1 MQAPLNRRQGLW
13 LGLGLGLS
21 SAGAALAGPVW
32 TQDAGTLEGVRRGSY
47 RSRDR
52 DLGAL
57 VATPT
62 VTDGPMSGAALVLL
76 HGAGGIRRDFGN
88 FYGNARRL
96 AAQGYTVVMPDYFGD
111 IDGGRGSN
119 DPERWA
125 DAVRDAA
132 LWTATLRG
140 VDPARVGAMGYS
152 RGGYLAGEVAVR
164 EAGIRAVVGVCSA
177 GNVAARRMVRKPP
190 VLLIYAA
197 DDPVVPAVRTRR
209 WANVLERAGITV
221 ETHVIDVRRHG
232 FFEGEWA
239 DIFERSDD
247 FLRRSMT

>member
-1 MQAPLNRRQGLW
+1 MTSSLNRRQGL
-13 LGLGLGLS
+13 GLGLAV
-21 SAGAALAGPVW
+21 AGSALAGPVW
-32 TQDAGTLEGVRRGSY
+32 PQDGGTLEGVRRGAF
-47 RSRDR
+47 RTRNTDR
-52 DLGAL
+52 TVL
-57 VATPT
+57 VAQPT

-76 HGAGGIRRDFGN
+76 HGAGGLKRDFGN

-96 AAQGYTVVMPDYFGD
+96 AALGYMVVMPDYFGD

-119 DPERWA
+119 DPDHWA

-132 LWTATLRG
+132 LWTAGLRG

-164 EAGIRAVVGVCSA
+164 EEGIRAVVGVCSA
-177 GNVAARRMVRKPP
+177 GNVDARDMTRKPP

-197 DDPVVPAVRTRR
+197 GDPVVPPVRTRR
-209 WANVLERAGITV
+209 WANELERAQVPV

-232 FFEGEWA
+232 FFEAEWT
-239 DIFERSDD
+239 DIFDRADA